1 MRKKSLTSFAVS
13 HFVLVDKYL
22 LIYKSGEAP
31 IIQMYPKTRYGY
43 HVIKNVPSLN
53 RLPYFLRYR
62 VPLARFAYSRSAI
75 KESYHHPFI
84 ERHYQHD
91 YIYKE
96 LLMYCSLLNSSH
108 KENAARYGICTLVM
122 RDIIRCKAVVGN
134 IRNNPKHTTRKY
146 QRMSRHCCYSN
157 NNYLRLLHTKFGILG
172 QLILTKGK
180 TLF

>member
-1 MRKKSLTSFAVS
+1 M
-13 HFVLVDKYL
+13 
-22 LIYKSGEAP
+22 
-31 IIQMYPKTRYGY
+31 
-43 HVIKNVPSLN
+43 N
-53 RLPYFLRYR
+53 
-62 VPLARFAYSRSAI
+62 
-75 KESYHHPFI
+75 
-84 ERHYQHD
+84 
-91 YIYKE
+91 
-96 LLMYCSLLNSSH
+96 CSLLNSSH

-172 QLILTKGK
+172 QLILAKGK

>member
-1 MRKKSLTSFAVS
+1 MRKISLTSFAVS

-53 RLPYFLRYR
+53 RLPYFLRYK
-62 VPLARFAYSRSAI
+62 VPLARFAHSRSAI
-75 KESYHHPFI
+75 KESYHRPFI
-84 ERHYQHD
+84 KRHYQHD

-122 RDIIRCKAVVGN
+122 RDIMRCKAVVGN
-134 IRNNPKHTTRKY
+134 IK
-146 QRMSRHCCYSN
+146 
-157 NNYLRLLHTKFGILG
+157 I
-172 QLILTKGK
+172 
-180 TLF
+180 TLSIPRVNISACLATVITPIAII

>member
-1 MRKKSLTSFAVS
+1 MRKISLTSFAVS

-53 RLPYFLRYR
+53 RLPYFLRYK
-62 VPLARFAYSRSAI
+62 VPLARFAHSRSAI

-84 ERHYQHD
+84 KRHYQHD

-122 RDIIRCKAVVGN
+122 RDIMRCKAVVGN
-134 IRNNPKHTTRKY
+134 IK
-146 QRMSRHCCYSN
+146 
-157 NNYLRLLHTKFGILG
+157 I
-172 QLILTKGK
+172 
-180 TLF
+180 TLSIPRVNISACLATVITPIAII